1 MLQTTNAV
9 MIRIDAV
16 LGALT
21 SWDYDKKAKYGSA
34 YRGRHVSAMEF
45 QAMNLKLPLIGLL
58 VYCISLLAFTID
70 FLSEVTGWKF
80 LSALPWILHEIFTL
94 MTLVG
99 LCVGMYFIARSYR
112 LAARN
117 TRYLAKQ
124 LDAAKGAFQSGIDGY
139 FEQWGLSEAE
149 KDIALLTIKGMT
161 ISEIA
166 EIRNTKQS
174 TIKTQSSAIY
184 KKAGVSSRAQLVS
197 LLIEELLK

>member
-1 MLQTTNAV
+1 MTSKVEVAEV
-9 MIRIDAV
+9 A
-16 LGALT
+16 GYLT
-21 SWDYDKKAKYGSA
+21 KWEDDKKAKYGSA
-34 YRGRHVSAMEF
+34 YQGSHLSSMEF

-58 VYCISLLAFTID
+58 VYCISLLAFTVD

-99 LCVGMYFIARSYR
+99 LFVGMYFIARSYR

>member
-1 MLQTTNAV
+1 MTSQVEVAEV
-9 MIRIDAV
+9 A
-16 LGALT
+16 GYLT
-21 SWDYDKKAKYGSA
+21 KWEDDKKAKYGSA
-34 YRGRHVSAMEF
+34 YQGSHLSSMEF

>member
-1 MLQTTNAV
+1 MLTQAEVEAILDTFS
-9 MIRIDAV
+9 
-16 LGALT
+16 
-21 SWDYDKKAKYGSA
+21 SWDYDKKAKYENVQRQSYLSSTG
-34 YRGRHVSAMEF
+34 F
-45 QAMNLKLPLIGLL
+45 QEMNLKLPVIGVL
-58 VYCISLLAFTID
+58 VYCISLIAFTVD
-70 FLSEVTGWKF
+70 FLSEVTGWKL
-80 LSALPWILHEIFTL
+80 LSALPWVLHEIFTL

-112 LAARN
+112 LAANN

-124 LDAAKGAFQSGIDGY
+124 LDAARGAFQSGIDGY

-166 EIRNTKQS
+166 EIRQTKQS

-197 LLIEELLK
+197 SLIEELLK

>member
-1 MLQTTNAV
+1 MLIQAEVEAILDTFS
-9 MIRIDAV
+9 
-16 LGALT
+16 
-21 SWDYDKKAKYGSA
+21 SWDYDKKAKYENVQRQSYLSSTG
-34 YRGRHVSAMEF
+34 F
-45 QAMNLKLPLIGLL
+45 QEMNLKLPVIGVL
-58 VYCISLLAFTID
+58 VYCISLIAFTVD
-70 FLSEVTGWKF
+70 FLSEVTGWKL
-80 LSALPWILHEIFTL
+80 LSALPWVLHEIFTL

-112 LAARN
+112 LAANN

-124 LDAAKGAFQSGIDGY
+124 LDAARGAFQSGIDGY

-166 EIRNTKQS
+166 EIRQTKQS

>member
-1 MLQTTNAV
+1 MLIQAEVEAILDT
-9 MIRIDAV
+9 IS
-16 LGALT
+16 
-21 SWDYDKKAKYGSA
+21 SWDYDKKAKYENVQRQSYLSSTG
-34 YRGRHVSAMEF
+34 F
-45 QAMNLKLPLIGLL
+45 QEMNLKLPVIGVL
-58 VYCISLLAFTID
+58 VYCISLIAFTVD
-70 FLSEVTGWKF
+70 FLSEVTGWKL
-80 LSALPWILHEIFTL
+80 LSALPWVLHEIFTL

-112 LAARN
+112 LAANN

-124 LDAAKGAFQSGIDGY
+124 LDAARGAFQSGIDGY

-166 EIRNTKQS
+166 EIRQTKQS

-197 LLIEELLK
+197 SLIEELLK

>member
-1 MLQTTNAV
+1 
-9 MIRIDAV
+9 V
-16 LGALT
+16 LIQAEVEAILDT
-21 SWDYDKKAKYGSA
+21 FSSWDYDKKAKYENVQRQSYLSSTG
-34 YRGRHVSAMEF
+34 F
-45 QAMNLKLPLIGLL
+45 QEMNLKLPVIGVL
-58 VYCISLLAFTID
+58 VYCISLIAFTVD
-70 FLSEVTGWKF
+70 FLSEVTGWKL
-80 LSALPWILHEIFTL
+80 LSALPWVLHEIFTL

-112 LAARN
+112 LAANN

-124 LDAAKGAFQSGIDGY
+124 LDAARGAFQSGIDGY

-166 EIRNTKQS
+166 EIRQTKQS

-197 LLIEELLK
+197 SLIEELLK

>member
-1 MLQTTNAV
+1 
-9 MIRIDAV
+9 V
-16 LGALT
+16 LKAEADD
-21 SWDYDKKAKYGSA
+21 SWDDDKAAEYENV
-34 YRGRHVSAMEF
+34 YRQSRVSSTEF
-45 QAMNLKLPLIGLL
+45 QEMNLKLPLIGLL
-58 VYCISLLAFTID
+58 VYCISLIAFTVD

-112 LAARN
+112 LAASN
-117 TRYLAKQ
+117 TRHLVKQ
-124 LDAAKGAFQSGIDGY
+124 LDAARGAFQSGIDHY

-166 EIRNTKQS
+166 EIRQTKQS

>member
-1 MLQTTNAV
+1 
-9 MIRIDAV
+9 
-16 LGALT
+16 
-21 SWDYDKKAKYGSA
+21 
-34 YRGRHVSAMEF
+34 
-45 QAMNLKLPLIGLL
+45 MNQKLPLIGLI
-58 VYCISLLAFTID
+58 VYCVSLIAFTID
-70 FLSEVTGWKF
+70 FLSQVTGWKL
-80 LSALPWILHEIFTL
+80 LSALPWVLHEIFTL
-94 MTLVG
+94 LTLVG
-99 LCVGMYFIARSYR
+99 LCVGMYFIVQSCR
-112 LAARN
+112 LNANN

-124 LDAAKGAFQSGIDGY
+124 LNAARGAFQSGIDSY

-174 TIKTQSSAIY
+174 TINTQSSAIY

>member
-1 MLQTTNAV
+1 MLIQAEVEAILDTFS
-9 MIRIDAV
+9 
-16 LGALT
+16 
-21 SWDYDKKAKYGSA
+21 SWDYDKKAKYENVQRQSYLSSTG
-34 YRGRHVSAMEF
+34 F
-45 QAMNLKLPLIGLL
+45 QEMNLKLPVIGVL
-58 VYCISLLAFTID
+58 VYCISLIAFTVD
-70 FLSEVTGWKF
+70 FLSEVTGWKL
-80 LSALPWILHEIFTL
+80 LSALPWVLHEIFTL

-99 LCVGMYFIARSYR
+99 LCVGMNFIARSYR
-112 LAARN
+112 LAANN

-124 LDAAKGAFQSGIDGY
+124 LDAARGAFQSGIDGY

-166 EIRNTKQS
+166 EIRQTKQS

-197 LLIEELLK
+197 SLIEELLK

>member
-1 MLQTTNAV
+1 MSQ
-9 MIRIDAV
+9 
-16 LGALT
+16 
-21 SWDYDKKAKYGSA
+21 
-34 YRGRHVSAMEF
+34 
-45 QAMNLKLPLIGLL
+45 KLPLIGLI
-58 VYCISLLAFTID
+58 VYCVSLIAFTID
-70 FLSEVTGWKF
+70 FLSQVTGWKL
-80 LSALPWILHEIFTL
+80 LSALPWVLHEIFTL
-94 MTLVG
+94 LTLVG
-99 LCVGMYFIARSYR
+99 LCVGMYFIVRSYR
-112 LAARN
+112 FNANN

-124 LDAAKGAFQSGIDGY
+124 LNAARGAFQSGIDSY

-197 LLIEELLK
+197 VLIEELLK

>member
-1 MLQTTNAV
+1 MPSQAEVAAV
-9 MIRIDAV
+9 A
-16 LGALT
+16 GYFT
-21 SWDYDKKAKYGSA
+21 KWDDDKKAKNGIG
-34 YRGRHVSAMEF
+34 YRGSHLSSMEF

-58 VYCISLLAFTID
+58 VYCISLLAFTVD

-80 LSALPWILHEIFTL
+80 LSAIPWILHEIFTL

-99 LCVGMYFIARSYR
+99 FCVGMYFIARSYR
-112 LAARN
+112 LAASN
-117 TRYLAKQ
+117 TRYLMKQ
-124 LDAAKGAFQSGIDGY
+124 LDAAKGAFQSGIDEY
-139 FEQWGLSEAE
+139 FVEWGLSEAE

-166 EIRNTKQS
+166 KIRRTKQS
-174 TIKTQSSAIY
+174 TIKTQSSTIY

>member
-1 MLQTTNAV
+1 MPSQAEVAAV
-9 MIRIDAV
+9 A
-16 LGALT
+16 GYFT
-21 SWDYDKKAKYGSA
+21 KWDDDKKAKNGIG
-34 YRGRHVSAMEF
+34 YRGSHLSSMEF

-58 VYCISLLAFTID
+58 VYCISLLAFTVD

-80 LSALPWILHEIFTL
+80 LSAIPWILHEIFTL

-99 LCVGMYFIARSYR
+99 FCVGMYFIARSYR
-112 LAARN
+112 LAASN
-117 TRYLAKQ
+117 TRYLMKQ
-124 LDAAKGAFQSGIDGY
+124 LDAAKGAFQSGIDEY
-139 FEQWGLSEAE
+139 FVEWGLSEAE

>member
-1 MLQTTNAV
+1 MLIQAEVEAILDTFS
-9 MIRIDAV
+9 
-16 LGALT
+16 
-21 SWDYDKKAKYGSA
+21 SWDYDKKAKYENVQRQSYLSSTG
-34 YRGRHVSAMEF
+34 F
-45 QAMNLKLPLIGLL
+45 QEMNLKLPVIGVL
-58 VYCISLLAFTID
+58 VYCISLIAFTVD
-70 FLSEVTGWKF
+70 FLSEVTGWKL
-80 LSALPWILHEIFTL
+80 LSALPWVLHEIFTL
-94 MTLVG
+94 ITLVG

-112 LAARN
+112 LAANN

-124 LDAAKGAFQSGIDGY
+124 LDAARGAFQSGIDGY

-166 EIRNTKQS
+166 EIRQTKQS

-197 LLIEELLK
+197 SLIEELLK

>member
-1 MLQTTNAV
+1 MTSQVEVAEV
-9 MIRIDAV
+9 A
-16 LGALT
+16 GYLT
-21 SWDYDKKAKYGSA
+21 KWEDEKKAKYGSA
-34 YRGRHVSAMEF
+34 HQGSHLSSMEF

-58 VYCISLLAFTID
+58 VYCISLLAFTVD

-112 LAARN
+112 LAASN

-139 FEQWGLSEAE
+139 FEEWGLSEAE

-161 ISEIA
+161 ISEIS
-166 EIRNTKQS
+166 EIRHTKQS

-184 KKAGVSSRAQLVS
+184 RKAGVASRSQLVS

>member
-1 MLQTTNAV
+1 MLKAEA
-9 MIRIDAV
+9 DD
-16 LGALT
+16 
-21 SWDYDKKAKYGSA
+21 SWDDDKAAEYKNV
-34 YRGRHVSAMEF
+34 YRQSHVSSTEF
-45 QAMNLKLPLIGLL
+45 QEMNLKLPLIGLL
-58 VYCISLLAFTID
+58 VYCISLIAFTVD

-112 LAARN
+112 LAASN
-117 TRYLAKQ
+117 TRYLVKQ
-124 LDAAKGAFQSGIDGY
+124 LDAARGAFQSGIDGY

-166 EIRNTKQS
+166 EIRQTKQS

-197 LLIEELLK
+197 SLIEELLK

>member
-1 MLQTTNAV
+1 MTSQVEVAEV
-9 MIRIDAV
+9 A
-16 LGALT
+16 GYLT
-21 SWDYDKKAKYGSA
+21 KWEDDKKAKYGSA
-34 YRGRHVSAMEF
+34 HQGSHLSSMEF

-58 VYCISLLAFTID
+58 VYCISLLAFTVD

-112 LAARN
+112 LAASN
-117 TRYLAKQ
+117 TRYLTKQ
-124 LDAAKGAFQSGIDGY
+124 LDAAKGAFQSGIDEY
-139 FEQWGLSEAE
+139 FEEWGLSEAE

-166 EIRNTKQS
+166 EIRQTKQS

-184 KKAGVSSRAQLVS
+184 RKAGVASRSQLVS

>member
-1 MLQTTNAV
+1 
-9 MIRIDAV
+9 
-16 LGALT
+16 
-21 SWDYDKKAKYGSA
+21 
-34 YRGRHVSAMEF
+34 
-45 QAMNLKLPLIGLL
+45 MNLKLPVIGVL
-58 VYCISLLAFTID
+58 VYCISLIAFTVD
-70 FLSEVTGWKF
+70 FLSEVTGWKL
-80 LSALPWILHEIFTL
+80 LSALPWVLHEIFTL

-112 LAARN
+112 LAANN

-124 LDAAKGAFQSGIDGY
+124 LDAARCAFQSGIDGY

-166 EIRNTKQS
+166 EIRQTKQS
-174 TIKTQSSAIY
+174 KIKTQSSVIY

-197 LLIEELLK
+197 SLIEELLK

>member
-1 MLQTTNAV
+1 
-9 MIRIDAV
+9 
-16 LGALT
+16 
-21 SWDYDKKAKYGSA
+21 
-34 YRGRHVSAMEF
+34 
-45 QAMNLKLPLIGLL
+45 
-58 VYCISLLAFTID
+58 
-70 FLSEVTGWKF
+70 
-80 LSALPWILHEIFTL
+80 

-139 FEQWGLSEAE
+139 FEQWELSEAE

-184 KKAGVSSRAQLVS
+184 KKAGVSSTCTTREFANRRITKIGVVIPTPIQLQN
-197 LLIEELLK
+197 

>member
-1 MLQTTNAV
+1 MPSQAEVAAV
-9 MIRIDAV
+9 A
-16 LGALT
+16 GYFT
-21 SWDYDKKAKYGSA
+21 KWDDDKKAKNGIG
-34 YRGRHVSAMEF
+34 YRGSHLSSMEF
-45 QAMNLKLPLIGLL
+45 QAMNLKLTLIGLL

-117 TRYLAKQ
+117 NRYLAKQ
-124 LDAAKGAFQSGIDGY
+124 LDAAKGAFQSGVDGY
-139 FEQWGLSEAE
+139 FEEWGLSEAE

-166 EIRNTKQS
+166 EIRHTKQS

-184 KKAGVSSRAQLVS
+184 RKAGVASRSQLVS

>member
-1 MLQTTNAV
+1 MLIQAEVEAILDTFS
-9 MIRIDAV
+9 
-16 LGALT
+16 
-21 SWDYDKKAKYGSA
+21 SWDYDKKAKYENVQRQSYLSSTG
-34 YRGRHVSAMEF
+34 F
-45 QAMNLKLPLIGLL
+45 QEMNLKLPVIGVL
-58 VYCISLLAFTID
+58 VYCISLIAFTVD

-112 LAARN
+112 LAASN
-117 TRYLAKQ
+117 TRHLVKQ
-124 LDAAKGAFQSGIDGY
+124 LDAARGAFQSGIDHY

-166 EIRNTKQS
+166 EIRQTKQS

-197 LLIEELLK
+197 SLIE